1 MKDIGMK
8 PESYRTAIATGIL
21 HVPPHCIEL
30 LRNGNTDK
38 GDALKTAR
46 IAGILGAKR
55 TDELI
60 PLCHP
65 LPIYRADVEYELEEA
80 HVVITAVVET
90 IGPTGVEMEALT
102 AVSLTGLT
110 LYDMLKPHCEPE
122 ELCLDQVKLGQ
133 KKGGK
138 SHFTRVLK
146 ESLAASVIVLSDT
159 VASGKKA
166 DTTGQNVMEILEEA
180 NFGYIQYQVI
190 PDSPEQLKA
199 LIQQQKNDYP
209 LILTVG
215 GTGLGPK
222 DLTVETI
229 QPLLTREIPGLM
241 EAARSFGQRRT
252 PYAALSR
259 GVAGYIENSLILT
272 LPGSRQGAK
281 ESLVAI
287 LPALVHLFDVQK
299 NIPHAGGYQ

>member
-8 PESYRTAIATGIL
+8 PESYRTAIATVIL
-21 HVPPHCIEL
+21 HAPPHCIEL

-146 ESLAASVIVLSDT
+146 ESLAAFVIVLSDT

-166 DTTGQNVMEILEEA
+166 DTAGQNVMEILEEA
-180 NFGYIQYQVI
+180 NFGYIHYQVI
-190 PDSPEQLKA
+190 SDSPEQLKA
-199 LIQQQKNDYP
+199 LIEQQKNDYS

>member
-1 MKDIGMK
+1 MKDVGMK

-21 HVPPHCIEL
+21 HAPPHCIEL

-166 DTTGQNVMEILEEA
+166 DTAGQNVMEILEEA
-180 NFGYIQYQVI
+180 NFGYIHYQVI
-190 PDSPEQLKA
+190 SDSPEQLKA
-199 LIQQQKNDYP
+199 LIEQQKNDYS

>member
-21 HVPPHCIEL
+21 HAPPHCIEL

-166 DTTGQNVMEILEEA
+166 DTAGQNVMEILEEA

-190 PDSPEQLKA
+190 ADSPEQLKA

>member
-1 MKDIGMK
+1 SKLF
-8 PESYRTAIATGIL
+8 PSTTLFRS
-21 HVPPHCIEL
+21 
-30 LRNGNTDK
+30 
-38 GDALKTAR
+38 
-46 IAGILGAKR
+46 AKR
-55 TDELI
+55 NDELI

-102 AVSLTGLT
+102 AVSLAGLT

-122 ELCLDQVKLGQ
+122 DLCLDQIKLEK

-138 SHFTRVLK
+138 SNFTRVLK
-146 ESLAASVIVLSDT
+146 EPLPASVIVLSDT

-166 DTTGQNVMEILEEA
+166 DTAGQNVVEILEEA

-199 LIQQQKNDYP
+199 LIEQQKNDYP

-222 DLTVETI
+222 DLTVET
-229 QPLLTREIPGLM
+229 
-241 EAARSFGQRRT
+241 
-252 PYAALSR
+252 
-259 GVAGYIENSLILT
+259 
-272 LPGSRQGAK
+272 
-281 ESLVAI
+281 
-287 LPALVHLFDVQK
+287 
-299 NIPHAGGYQ
+299 

>member
-1 MKDIGMK
+1 MKNVGMK
-8 PESYRTAIATGIL
+8 AESYRTAVATGIL
-21 HVPPHCIEL
+21 HAPSHCIEL
-30 LRNGNTDK
+30 LRNGNTEK

-46 IAGILGAKR
+46 IAGILAAKR

-65 LPIYRADVEYELEEA
+65 LPIYRADVEYELNET
-80 HVVITAVVET
+80 HVVIMATVET

-102 AVSLTGLT
+102 AVSLAGLT

-122 ELCLDQVKLGQ
+122 DLCLDQCKLQ
-133 KKGGK
+133 KKKGGK

-146 ESLAASVIVLSDT
+146 EPLTASIIVLSDT
-159 VASGKKA
+159 VASGKKP
-166 DTTGQNVMEILEEA
+166 DTAGQNVLEILEQA
-180 NFGYIQYQVI
+180 NFVGIDYQVI
-190 PDSPEQLKA
+190 PDSPKQLLA
-199 LIQQQKNDYP
+199 LIEQQKNQYP

-229 QPLLTREIPGLM
+229 QPLLQREIPGLM
-241 EAARSFGQRRT
+241 EASRSFGQRRT

-259 GVAGYIENSLILT
+259 GVAGYIEKSLVIT
-272 LPGSRQGAK
+272 LPGSRQGAQ
-281 ESLVAI
+281 ESFIAI

-299 NIPHAGGYQ
+299 NIPHTGGYQ

>member
-80 HVVITAVVET
+80 HIVITAVVET

-146 ESLAASVIVLSDT
+146 EPLAASVIVLSDT
-159 VASGKKA
+159 VASGKKV
-166 DTTGQNVMEILEEA
+166 DTAGQNVMEILEEA
-180 NFGYIQYQVI
+180 NFGYIHYQVI
-190 PDSPEQLKA
+190 SDSPEQLKA
-199 LIQQQKNDYP
+199 LIEQQKNDYS

>member
-1 MKDIGMK
+1 MKNVGMK
-8 PESYRTAIATGIL
+8 AESYRTAVATGVL
-21 HVPPHCIEL
+21 HAPPHCIEL
-30 LRNGNTDK
+30 LRNGNTEK

-65 LPIYRADVEYELEEA
+65 LPIYRADVEYELFDA
-80 HVVITAVVET
+80 HVEIIATVET

-102 AVSLTGLT
+102 AVSLAGLT

-122 ELCLDQVKLGQ
+122 ELCMDQVKLQ
-133 KKGGK
+133 KKKGGK

-146 ESLAASVIVLSDT
+146 ESLSASVIVLSDT
-159 VASGKKA
+159 VAAEKKP
-166 DTTGQNVMEILEEA
+166 DTAGQNVLEILQEA
-180 NFGYIQYQVI
+180 NFGHIHYQVI
-190 PDSPEQLKA
+190 PDSPEQLLL
-199 LIQQQKNDYP
+199 LIEQQKNHYP

-229 QPLLTREIPGLM
+229 QPLLQREIPGLM
-241 EAARSFGQRRT
+241 EASRSFGQRRT

-259 GVAGYIENSLILT
+259 GVAGYIENSLVMT

-281 ESLVAI
+281 ESLIAV
-287 LPALVHLFDVQK
+287 LPALVHVFDVQK

>member
-1 MKDIGMK
+1 MKDVGMK

-21 HVPPHCIEL
+21 HAPPHCIEL

-166 DTTGQNVMEILEEA
+166 DTAGQNVMEILEEA

-190 PDSPEQLKA
+190 ADSPEQLKA

-299 NIPHAGGYQ
+299 NTPHAGGYQ

>member
-146 ESLAASVIVLSDT
+146 EPLAASVIVLSDT

-166 DTTGQNVMEILEEA
+166 DTAGQNVMEILEEA
-180 NFGYIQYQVI
+180 NFGYIHYQVI
-190 PDSPEQLKA
+190 SDSPEQLKA
-199 LIQQQKNDYP
+199 LIEQQKNDYS

>member
-21 HVPPHCIEL
+21 HAPPHCIEL

-166 DTTGQNVMEILEEA
+166 DTAGQNVMEILEEA

-190 PDSPEQLKA
+190 SDSPEQLKA
-199 LIQQQKNDYP
+199 LIEQQKNDYS

>member
-159 VASGKKA
+159 VVSGKKA
-166 DTTGQNVMEILEEA
+166 DTAGQNVMEILEEA
-180 NFGYIQYQVI
+180 NFGYIHYQVI

>member
-21 HVPPHCIEL
+21 HAPPHCIEL

-166 DTTGQNVMEILEEA
+166 DTAGQNVMEILEEA
-180 NFGYIQYQVI
+180 NFGYIHYQVI
-190 PDSPEQLKA
+190 SDSPEQLKA
-199 LIQQQKNDYP
+199 LIEQQKNDYS
-209 LILTVG
+209 LI
-215 GTGLGPK
+215 
-222 DLTVETI
+222 LTVETI

>member
-21 HVPPHCIEL
+21 HAPPHCIEL

-166 DTTGQNVMEILEEA
+166 DTAGQNVMEILEEA
-180 NFGYIQYQVI
+180 NFGYIHYQVI
-190 PDSPEQLKA
+190 SDSPEQLKA
-199 LIQQQKNDYP
+199 LIEQQKNDYS

>member
-166 DTTGQNVMEILEEA
+166 DTAGQNVMEILEEA
-180 NFGYIQYQVI
+180 NFGYIHYQVI
-190 PDSPEQLKA
+190 SDSPEQLKA
-199 LIQQQKNDYP
+199 LIEQQKNEYS

>member
-21 HVPPHCIEL
+21 HAPPHCIEL

-146 ESLAASVIVLSDT
+146 EPLAASVIVLSDT

-166 DTTGQNVMEILEEA
+166 DTAGQNVMEVLEEA
-180 NFGYIQYQVI
+180 NFGYIHYQVI
-190 PDSPEQLKA
+190 SDSPEQLKA
-199 LIQQQKNDYP
+199 LIEQQKNEYS

>member
-21 HVPPHCIEL
+21 HAPPHCIEL

-166 DTTGQNVMEILEEA
+166 DTAGQNVMEILEEA
-180 NFGYIQYQVI
+180 NFGYIHYQVI
-190 PDSPEQLKA
+190 SDSPEQLKA
-199 LIQQQKNDYP
+199 LKKKKKNEYS

>member
-1 MKDIGMK
+1 MKDVGMK

-21 HVPPHCIEL
+21 HAPPHCIEL

-159 VASGKKA
+159 VVSGKKA
-166 DTTGQNVMEILEEA
+166 DTAGQNVMEILEEA
-180 NFGYIQYQVI
+180 NFGYIHYQVI

>member
-1 MKDIGMK
+1 MKNVGMK
-8 PESYRTAIATGIL
+8 AESYRTAVATAIL
-21 HVPPHCIEL
+21 HAPSHCIEL
-30 LRNGNTDK
+30 LRNGNTEK

-46 IAGILGAKR
+46 IAGILAAKR

-65 LPIYRADVEYELEEA
+65 LPIYRADVEYELNET
-80 HVVITAVVET
+80 HVVIMATVET

-102 AVSLTGLT
+102 AVSLAGLT

-122 ELCLDQVKLGQ
+122 DLCLDQCKLQ
-133 KKGGK
+133 KKKGGK

-146 ESLAASVIVLSDT
+146 ESLTASIIVLSDT
-159 VASGKKA
+159 VASGKKP
-166 DTTGQNVMEILEEA
+166 DTAGQNVLEILEQA
-180 NFGYIQYQVI
+180 NFVGIDYQVI
-190 PDSPEQLKA
+190 PDSPEQLLA
-199 LIQQQKNDYP
+199 LIEQQKNQYP

-229 QPLLTREIPGLM
+229 QPLLEREIPGLM
-241 EAARSFGQRRT
+241 EASRSFGQRRT

-259 GVAGYIENSLILT
+259 GVAGYIEKSLVIT
-272 LPGSRQGAK
+272 LPGSRQGAQ
-281 ESLVAI
+281 ESLIAI

>member
-1 MKDIGMK
+1 M
-8 PESYRTAIATGIL
+8 
-21 HVPPHCIEL
+21 
-30 LRNGNTDK
+30 
-38 GDALKTAR
+38 
-46 IAGILGAKR
+46 
-55 TDELI
+55 
-60 PLCHP
+60 
-65 LPIYRADVEYELEEA
+65 EYELEEA

-146 ESLAASVIVLSDT
+146 EPLPASVIVLSDT

-166 DTTGQNVMEILEEA
+166 DTAGQNVMEILEEA
-180 NFGYIQYQVI
+180 NFGYIHYQVI

-199 LIQQQKNDYP
+199 LIEQQKNDYP

-299 NIPHAGGYQ
+299 NIPHVGGYE

>member
-146 ESLAASVIVLSDT
+146 EPLAASVIVLSDT

-166 DTTGQNVMEILEEA
+166 DTAGQNVMEILEEA

-190 PDSPEQLKA
+190 SDSPEQLKA
-199 LIQQQKNDYP
+199 LIQQQKNDYS

>member
-166 DTTGQNVMEILEEA
+166 DTAGQNVMEILEEA

-190 PDSPEQLKA
+190 SDSPEQLKA
-199 LIQQQKNDYP
+199 LIEQQKNDYS

>member
-1 MKDIGMK
+1 MKDVGMK

-21 HVPPHCIEL
+21 HAPPHCIEL

-80 HVVITAVVET
+80 HIVITAVVET

-166 DTTGQNVMEILEEA
+166 DTAGQNVMEILEEA
-180 NFGYIQYQVI
+180 NFGYIHYQVI
-190 PDSPEQLKA
+190 SDSPEQLKA
-199 LIQQQKNDYP
+199 LIEQQKNDYS

>member
-166 DTTGQNVMEILEEA
+166 DTAGQNVMEILEEA
-180 NFGYIQYQVI
+180 NFGYIHYQVI

-299 NIPHAGGYQ
+299 NIPHAGGYE

>member
-1 MKDIGMK
+1 MKDVGMK

-21 HVPPHCIEL
+21 HAPPHCIEL

-166 DTTGQNVMEILEEA
+166 DTAGQNVMEILEEA
-180 NFGYIQYQVI
+180 NFGYIHYQVI

-199 LIQQQKNDYP
+199 LIEQQKNDYP

>member
-146 ESLAASVIVLSDT
+146 EPLAASVIVLSDT

-166 DTTGQNVMEILEEA
+166 DTAGQNVMEILEEA
-180 NFGYIQYQVI
+180 NFGYIHYQVI
-190 PDSPEQLKA
+190 SDSPEQLKA
-199 LIQQQKNDYP
+199 LIEQQKNEYS